1 MNRQGLRS
9 IFSKLAIPACFLGPA
24 LMISTDIIT
33 IILNRNANP
42 LKQTISDFAIGPYG
56 WLEKIGMVMV
66 AISFLFIAISLLTV
80 KNYKE
85 LHMFKFVG
93 VLFIIVASGFL
104 MISMFNTNIIGT
116 IANFHGLVHQIA
128 TIAVSVVF
136 YLSCLIL
143 MILMYNRIGLRF
155 FSFYCGFTFLA
166 GFIVLMALFLSH
178 RQNEYMGS
186 LERIIAGFNLVWIV
200 LVGPQ
205 VIKLTRSLQY
215 RTITT

>member
-1 MNRQGLRS
+1 MNQQGLRS
-9 IFSKLAIPACFLGPA
+9 TFSKLGILACFLGPSV
-24 LMISTDIIT
+24 MISADILT

-42 LKQTISDFAIGPYG
+42 FKQTISDFAIGPYG

-80 KNYKE
+80 KNVKE
-85 LHMFKFVG
+85 SSIFRLVG
-93 VLFIIVASGFL
+93 VLFIIVAFGFL
-104 MISMFNTNIIGT
+104 MISIFNTNIIGT
-116 IANFHGLVHQIA
+116 IRNFHGLVHQIA

-136 YLSCLIL
+136 YLSCLSL
-143 MILMYNRIGLRF
+143 MLLTYNRTGLRF

-166 GFIVLMALFLSH
+166 GFIFSITLLLFH

-205 VIKLTRSLQY
+205 VIRLVRSLQEG
-215 RTITT
+215 TL